1 MLYGLLI
8 TVIILAISCPLVGV
22 FCFIKGYNLKAEKL
36 GETVIKPP
44 ILKSEE
50 PEVDERLQTLLHN
63 IDAYDG
69 SPKGQVEIK

>member
-1 MLYGLLI
+1 MLYSLLG

-44 ILKSEE
+44 VLKTEE
-50 PEVDERLQTLLHN
+50 PEVDEKLQTLLQN
-63 IDAYDG
+63 IDVYDG
-69 SPKGQVEIK
+69 SSKGQVEIK

>member
-1 MLYGLLI
+1 MLYSLLI
-8 TVIILAISCPLVGV
+8 TVILLAISCPLVGV